1 MTWDTTHP
9 SPEHELPLVAGWP
22 PAAPEA
28 PSPSASRPDVGPQA
42 TVPQLTLTAAIDAGE
57 LLLFRSDL
65 RSSLEAV
72 LVCAAGRALSAHP
85 EANFTVAERPGG
97 AAVVPSAAPLVQ
109 LLVLCDDGLRTGTV
123 DAGEALALTDVRDA
137 VASLVGALRCGRV
150 PEPAE
155 PAALSLSTYAL
166 SGAAP
171 SRTVV
176 PPTSSTL
183 AVGRLAGQPL
193 SLEVALSVDARV
205 VDAALAS
212 RLFGTLVRLLEH
224 PYRRLR

>member
-1 MTWDTTHP
+1 VTWDTTHP
-9 SPEHELPLVAGWP
+9 SPEHELPLVAGWL
-22 PAAPEA
+22 PAALEA
-28 PSPSASRPDVGPQA
+28 QSVSASRPHLGPQA
-42 TVPQLTLTAAIDAGE
+42 TVPQLTLTATIDAEE

-72 LVCAAGRALSAHP
+72 LVCAAGRALSTHP
-85 EANFTVAERPGG
+85 EVNFTVVERPGG

-123 DAGEALALTDVRDA
+123 DAGPTHAITDVRDA
-137 VASLVGALRCGRV
+137 VASLVGALRCGRA
-150 PEPAE
+150 PHPAE
-155 PAALSLSTYAL
+155 QAAVSLSTYAL

-171 SRTVV
+171 TRTVV

-183 AVGRLAGQPL
+183 TVGRLAGEPR
-193 SLEVALSVDARV
+193 SLEVGLSVDARV
-205 VDAALAS
+205 VDADQAS
-212 RLFGTLVRLLEH
+212 RLFGTVLRLLEH